1 MDHSSWLLLVLLAAV
16 IAIVLLIIKVKVHA
30 FLTLIIACFGVGLGS
45 GMDLPDV
52 VDAIEKGI
60 GGTLGNLIAIIGLG
74 GILGKV
80 LEESGGA
87 ERLAKTL
94 LHHLGARRAHWVMA
108 AVGAIAGIPVFF
120 EVGFVLLIPL
130 VYEIARQTKMNL
142 LYLSIPLA
150 LSLMTIH
157 CILPPHPA
165 AMAITVML
173 NADVGKVILYG
184 ILVGIPTM
192 IISGPLW
199 VNLVCKKEATPEQ
212 ERFLAARTSQAGPGD
227 RPLPGFGITLF
238 TICLPLILMVLKTL
252 TSGLPQDSVIHRF
265 TVAVGNPLTAL
276 LISLAFAFW
285 ALGLRQGKTMLQ
297 LLETSQRSFP
307 VLATIVFVI
316 GAGGAFNGVLIQSG
330 VGKAISSML
339 LGTHINPIILAWF
352 IAWIMHLAVGS
363 ATVAMISAASMISPM
378 LAADPSLSPE
388 VMVIAIGAGSIGW
401 AHVTDSAFWIV
412 REYLGISLSDAL
424 KKFTGATVLASVVAL
439 LATLVLGYVL

>member
-1 MDHSSWLLLVLLAAV
+1 ML
-16 IAIVLLIIKVKVHA
+16 KR
-30 FLTLIIACFGVGLGS
+30 VG
-45 GMDLPDV
+45 
-52 VDAIEKGI
+52 AQ
-60 GGTLGNLIAIIGLG
+60 
-74 GILGKV
+74 
-80 LEESGGA
+80 
-87 ERLAKTL
+87 
-94 LHHLGARRAHWVMA
+94 RAHWVMA

-130 VYEIARQTKMNL
+130 VYEIARQTRVNL

-165 AMAITVML
+165 AMAVTVML
-173 NADVGKVILYG
+173 SADVGKVILYG
-184 ILVGIPTM
+184 FLVGVPTM
-192 IISGPLW
+192 IVAGPLW
-199 VNLVCKKEATPEQ
+199 VRLVCKREM
-212 ERFLAARTSQAGPGD
+212 TSQQEKFLEERIRMASQENLS
-227 RPLPGFGITLF
+227 LPGFGITLF

-252 TSGLPQDSVIHRF
+252 TSTLPTDSVIFRF

-276 LISLAFAFW
+276 LISLIFAFW

-330 VGKAISSML
+330 VGKAISTML
-339 LGTHINPIILAWF
+339 MGTHINPIILAWF

-378 LAADPSLSPE
+378 LAADPKLSPE
-388 VMVIAIGAGSIGW
+388 IMVIAIGAGSIGW

-424 KKFTGATVLASVVAL
+424 KKFTGATVLASIVAL
-439 LATLVLGYVL
+439 MATLALGAIL

>member
-1 MDHSSWLLLVLLAAV
+1 MDHSSWLLLVLLASV
-16 IAIVLLIIKVKVHA
+16 VAIVLLIIKVRVHA

-45 GMDLPDV
+45 GMSLPGV

-87 ERLAKTL
+87 ERLAKTML
-94 LHHLGARRAHWVMA
+94 NHLGARRAHWVMA

-184 ILVGIPTM
+184 FLVGIPTM
-192 IISGPLW
+192 IVSGPLW
-199 VNLVCKKEATPEQ
+199 VKLVCKKEMTPEQ
-212 ERFLAARTSQAGPGD
+212 EKFLEARTSKVTD
-227 RPLPGFGITLF
+227 IERKLPGFGITLF

-252 TSGLPQDSVIHRF
+252 TSGLPEDSFITKF

-276 LISLAFAFW
+276 LIALIFAFW

-378 LAADPSLSPE
+378 LAADPALSPE
-388 VMVIAIGAGSIGW
+388 LMVIAIGAGSIGW

-424 KKFTGATVLASVVAL
+424 KKFTGATVLASLVAL
-439 LATLVLGYVL
+439 LATLALAAVL

>member
-1 MDHSSWLLLVLLAAV
+1 MDHSSWLLLVLLASV
-16 IAIVLLIIKVKVHA
+16 VAIVLLIIKVRVHA

-45 GMDLPDV
+45 GMSLPGV

-87 ERLAKTL
+87 ERLAKTML
-94 LHHLGARRAHWVMA
+94 NHLGARRAHWVMA

-184 ILVGIPTM
+184 FLVGIPTM
-192 IISGPLW
+192 IVSGPLW
-199 VNLVCKKEATPEQ
+199 VKLVCKKEMTPEQ
-212 ERFLAARTSQAGPGD
+212 EKFLEARTSKVTD
-227 RPLPGFGITLF
+227 IERKLPGFGITLF

-252 TSGLPQDSVIHRF
+252 TSGLPEDSFITKF

-276 LISLAFAFW
+276 LIALIFAFW

-330 VGKAISSML
+330 VGKAI
-339 LGTHINPIILAWF
+339 
-352 IAWIMHLAVGS
+352 
-363 ATVAMISAASMISPM
+363 
-378 LAADPSLSPE
+378 
-388 VMVIAIGAGSIGW
+388 
-401 AHVTDSAFWIV
+401 
-412 REYLGISLSDAL
+412 
-424 KKFTGATVLASVVAL
+424 
-439 LATLVLGYVL
+439 